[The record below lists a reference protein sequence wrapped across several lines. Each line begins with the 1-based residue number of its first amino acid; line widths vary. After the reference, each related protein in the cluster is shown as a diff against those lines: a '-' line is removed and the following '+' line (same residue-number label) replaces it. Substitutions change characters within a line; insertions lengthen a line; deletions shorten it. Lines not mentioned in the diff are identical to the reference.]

1 MCHITQQCGTS
12 EKCCHVKH
20 GHIFKVSIIPKQ
32 RPFAVEN
39 VYWAWR
45 ILTWASDLPHG
56 YVIRLR
62 MNTSLV
68 QRIWLQY
75 NIRYGFALLLA
86 RLLTCDLNTCWR
98 CHGNSLTWAC
108 RFSVLTTV
116 SMWNRGGGH
125 GEGGVQK
132 KRIFIKNVLISLP
145 YTNSNQI
152 LTIHFTEI
160 TTYFCL
166 NTVNRIFCYL
176 KPKTFLTDSACI
188 IGFLEEKREK
198 WREINKKEGKE
209 KEKISESRGKIQILK
224 LKEPTRYKI
233 G

>member
-39 VYWAWR
+39 LHWAWR

-75 NIRYGFALLLA
+75 NIRCGFALLLA

-98 CHGNSLTWAC
+98 CHGSSLTWAC

-116 SMWNRGGGH
+116 SIWNKGWGTRWGLGRK
-125 GEGGVQK
+125 EK
-132 KRIFIKNVLISLP
+132 KHSLKMCVFISLP
-145 YTNSNQI
+145 NTNSNQI

-160 TTYFCL
+160 TTYLFKHC
-166 NTVNRIFCYL
+166 
-176 KPKTFLTDSACI
+176 
-188 IGFLEEKREK
+188 
-198 WREINKKEGKE
+198 
-209 KEKISESRGKIQILK
+209 Q
-224 LKEPTRYKI
+224 
-233 G
+233 